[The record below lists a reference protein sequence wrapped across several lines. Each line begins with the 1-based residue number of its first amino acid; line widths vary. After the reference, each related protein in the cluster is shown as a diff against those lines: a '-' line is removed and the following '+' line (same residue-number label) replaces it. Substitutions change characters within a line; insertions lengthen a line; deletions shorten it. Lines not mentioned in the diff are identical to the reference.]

1 MKDKLDFYING
12 SWVESESTEK
22 IEVINPA
29 NEELIGHITSGTKGD
44 INNAVQAAFEAF
56 KTYQYTSKEE
66 RIELLNNMIAED
78 ENKYDD
84 FVQVITEEMGASL
97 WL

>member
-29 NEELIGHITSGTKGD
+29 NEELIGHITAGTKED
-44 INNAVQAAFEAF
+44 INNAVKAAFEAF
-56 KTYQYTSKEE
+56 VIHINLQFFF
-66 RIELLNNMIAED
+66 RIHLHTMMSMQSIANLLKSVNLM
-78 ENKYDD
+78 YY
-84 FVQVITEEMGASL
+84 L
-97 WL
+97 R